1 MKTFN
6 LKEETI
12 NNVLN
17 YLATQPFNKVNQLIG
32 SIQQECQPQIEPIL
46 GMGKNGQIKQ
56 EVVD

>member
-32 SIQQECQPQIEPIL
+32 AIQQECKPQINANEEEK
-46 GMGKNGQIKQ
+46 KN
-56 EVVD
+56 DTTN